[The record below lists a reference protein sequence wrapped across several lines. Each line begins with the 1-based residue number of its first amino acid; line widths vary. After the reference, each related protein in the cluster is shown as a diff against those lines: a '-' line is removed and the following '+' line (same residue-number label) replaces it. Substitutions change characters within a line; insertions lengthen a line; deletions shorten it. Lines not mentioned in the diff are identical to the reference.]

1 MQLRC
6 LPVIVVLEIGALA
19 VPAAGPQHPKDID
32 VNQWITAARQHEPGI
47 VEEHVRWV
55 GGWPRDKVARVLG
68 RILDNGSDRIL
79 LRSATLLADI
89 SIHIPVDQRPQLS
102 TPGYMII
109 AQDGQQRGRG

>member
-6 LPVIVVLEIGALA
+6 LPVIIVLEIGTLA
-19 VPAAGPQHPKDID
+19 VAGAGPQNLNDIE

-47 VEEHVRWV
+47 LDEHVRRV
-55 GGWPRDKVARVLG
+55 SDWPRDKFGRVLG
-68 RILDNGSDRIL
+68 RILNSGSDGIL

-102 TPGYMII
+102 T
-109 AQDGQQRGRG
+109 